1 MWGYIGITTAF
12 ILLASV
18 LLWIL
23 ITSRTNVVI
32 KAILISFVM
41 WYGMVLYYTPS
52 NLMGWGKPV
61 ETLDLMPD
69 NSRILWFHVKEPD
82 KIDKTPGAI
91 FFTVV
96 VHEQEDGTEI
106 TLNPKNAF
114 VHRGNREPRMY
125 KLPYTRSLHK
135 KILEAQRGQEGSP
148 GARLMLR
155 KEKGSKGNDNRI
167 DSEMTIEILNPSDL
181 FKKPT
186 Q

>member
-61 ETLDLMPD
+61 EAMNLMPD
-69 NSRILWFHVKEPD
+69 NSWILSVIVKEPD

-96 VHEQEDGTEI
+96 IYGQEDGTEI

-114 VHRGNREPRMY
+114 AYKGNGEPRIY

-135 KILEAQRGQEGSP
+135 KILKAQRGQEGSP
-148 GARLMLR
+148 GARLML
-155 KEKGSKGNDNRI
+155 KKNKGSQGNDNRT